1 MTRKDLVRA
10 LLNAFLSAEWTDAT
24 SACVYLTILGGVLGT
39 ALLGATFLRKWS
51 VGDLVRIGY
60 VAMLALA
67 GTVLAGIGWILVMP
81 NHARFHFH
89 FLPRHFFVPGVLMW
103 IILCATLDIILTRLV
118 KKKPGV

>member
-1 MTRKDLVRA
+1 
-10 LLNAFLSAEWTDAT
+10 
-24 SACVYLTILGGVLGT
+24 LGT